1 MGRRAQN
8 VGDLAKEV
16 GPTVLIDGDVVDLRE
31 RELGLAQAIGDG
43 LRGKPGPVLDP
54 AEALLLR
61 RRNEHPVA
69 HEGGGGVSVKGVEP
83 EDDHSGD
90 A

>member
-16 GPTVLIDGDVVDLRE
+16 GATVLIDGDVVDLRE
-31 RELGLAQAIGDG
+31 RELSLAQAIGDS

-69 HEGGGGVSVKGVEP
+69 H
-83 EDDHSGD
+83 
-90 A
+90 